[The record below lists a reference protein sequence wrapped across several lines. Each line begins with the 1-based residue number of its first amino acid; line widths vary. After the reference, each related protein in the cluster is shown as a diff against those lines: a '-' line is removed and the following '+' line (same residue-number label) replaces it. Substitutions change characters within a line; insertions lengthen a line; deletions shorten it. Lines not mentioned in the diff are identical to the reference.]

1 MRRSSLLIT
10 VLFLFVAQTVFADFI
25 GTVKKGNDAYKKK
38 DYKSALEEYRAAEAD
53 NPTSPELDYNIGS
66 ALANDGS
73 YEEAIDKLQK
83 ALRTQDI
90 QVEAAAHYNM
100 GNTYF
105 RMNNY
110 QNAIKSYEEALKL
123 NPNDLDAKFNLE
135 LSRKKLKEQLKPQQD
150 PNSQNKSDST
160 QQQQDQ
166 QQQDQQNQQNQN
178 QDQKDQQQQNQAQQ
192 DQQNKDQQQQQQQ
205 QQMGQPKQMSKE
217 DAERLLNALKDDEQD
232 IQKKLR
238 RSVKGGDYTGKDW

>member
-1 MRRSSLLIT
+1 MRNVWTIAGLI
-10 VLFLFVAQTVFADFI
+10 FLFAVQTVFADFI
-25 GTVKKGNDAYKKK
+25 GTVKKGNEAFKKK
-38 DYKSALEEYRAAEAD
+38 DYKTALEEYRAAEAD
-53 NPTSPELDYNIGS
+53 NPTSPELDYNLGT
-66 ALANDGS
+66 ALANDGG

-90 QVEAAAHYNM
+90 KVEAAAHYNM

-166 QQQDQQNQQNQN
+166 QQQDQQEQQNQN
-178 QDQKDQQQQNQAQQ
+178 QDQKDQQQNQAQQ

-205 QQMGQPKQMSKE
+205 QMGQQKQMSKE

-238 RSVKGGDYTGKDW
+238 RTVKGGEYSGKDW

>member
-1 MRRSSLLIT
+1 MRNAWTIAGLI
-10 VLFLFVAQTVFADFI
+10 FLFAVQTVFADFI
-25 GTVKKGNDAYKKK
+25 GTVKKGNEAFKKK
-38 DYKSALEEYRAAEAD
+38 DYKTALEEYRAAEAD
-53 NPTSPELDYNIGS
+53 NPTSPELDYNLGT
-66 ALANDGS
+66 ALANDGG

-150 PNSQNKSDST
+150 QNQQNQ

-166 QQQDQQNQQNQN
+166 QQQQQQQQQDEQNKQDQQK
-178 QDQKDQQQQNQAQQ
+178 QDQQDQQQQSQ

-205 QQMGQPKQMSKE
+205 QQMGQQKQMSKE

-238 RSVKGGDYTGKDW
+238 RTVKGGEYTGKDW

>member
-1 MRRSSLLIT
+1 MRNAWTIAGLI
-10 VLFLFVAQTVFADFI
+10 FLFAVQTVFADFI
-25 GTVKKGNDAYKKK
+25 GTVKKGNEAFKKK
-38 DYKSALEEYRAAEAD
+38 DYKTALEEYRAAEAD
-53 NPTSPELDYNIGS
+53 NPTSPELDYNLGT
-66 ALANDGS
+66 ALANDGG

-110 QNAIKSYEEALKL
+110 QSAIKSYEEALKL

-150 PNSQNKSDST
+150 KNQQNQDQQD
-160 QQQQDQ
+160 QQQQ
-166 QQQDQQNQQNQN
+166 QQQDQQNE
-178 QDQKDQQQQNQAQQ
+178 QDQQKQDQQDQQQQSQ

-205 QQMGQPKQMSKE
+205 QQMGQQKQMSKE

-238 RSVKGGDYTGKDW
+238 RTVKGGEYTGKDW

>member
-1 MRRSSLLIT
+1 MRKTWIIVSL
-10 VLFLFVAQTVFADFI
+10 VFFFAVQTVFADFI
-25 GTVKKGNDAYKKK
+25 GTVRKGNEAFKKK
-38 DYKSALEEYRAAEAD
+38 DYKTALEEYRAAEAD
-53 NPTSPELDYNIGS
+53 NPTSPELDYNLGT
-66 ALANDGS
+66 ALANDGG

-110 QNAIKSYEEALKL
+110 ESAIKSYEEALKL

-150 PNSQNKSDST
+150 KNQQN

-166 QQQDQQNQQNQN
+166 QQQQQQDQQNK
-178 QDQKDQQQQNQAQQ
+178 QDQQKQDQQDQQQQNQ

-205 QQMGQPKQMSKE
+205 QQMGQQKQMSKE

-232 IQKKLR
+232 IQKKIR
-238 RSVKGGDYTGKDW
+238 RTVKGGEYTGKDW

>member
-1 MRRSSLLIT
+1 MRNAWTIAGL
-10 VLFLFVAQTVFADFI
+10 VFLFAVQTVFADFI
-25 GTVKKGNDAYKKK
+25 GTVKKGNEAFKKK
-38 DYKSALEEYRAAEAD
+38 DYKTALEEYRAAEAD
-53 NPTSPELDYNIGS
+53 NPTSPELDYNLGT
-66 ALANDGS
+66 ALANDGG

-150 PNSQNKSDST
+150 KNQQNQDQQD
-160 QQQQDQ
+160 QQQQ
-166 QQQDQQNQQNQN
+166 QQQDQQNKQDQQN
-178 QDQKDQQQQNQAQQ
+178 QDQQNQQQQNQ

-205 QQMGQPKQMSKE
+205 QQMGQQKQMSKE

-238 RSVKGGDYTGKDW
+238 RTVKGGEYSGKDW